1 MEGIIIVAISAK
13 HNLSLSD
20 FVLKSSGVLP
30 LEKIIDELNL
40 HLRISR

>member
-1 MEGIIIVAISAK
+1 MEGIIVAISAK
-13 HNLSLSD
+13 HNLPLSD
-20 FVLKSSGVLP
+20 SVLKSSGILP